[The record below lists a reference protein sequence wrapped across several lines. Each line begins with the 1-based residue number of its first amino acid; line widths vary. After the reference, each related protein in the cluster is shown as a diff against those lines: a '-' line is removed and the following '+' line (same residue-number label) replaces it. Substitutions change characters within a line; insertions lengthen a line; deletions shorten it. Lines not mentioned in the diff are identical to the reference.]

1 MPTSR
6 VALGLA
12 LCALSVLVAPLWVAG
27 TAVNLLALAWL
38 FDIYQTFRSFRT
50 FSIERSV
57 PSIVARGVAEPFTI
71 VVSTDGRRTG
81 PGPRLRQVRQP
92 APPDV
97 EIGPVVED
105 APGCYDV
112 TLTGNHR
119 GRHRLPP
126 PALRT
131 VGPLGLAARTTL
143 GSPGELVVYPD
154 LPAAHRLARAVRR
167 GTFREAGVVARGPL
181 GLGTEFESVREY
193 LPDDDVRQVNW
204 RATERLGRPMSNQYR
219 VEQDRDVVCVVDTGR
234 VMASPIDLAADGANG
249 PRARP
254 PIDASPTHGRA
265 QAPTAATSPEAG
277 TRLVTRLDLA
287 IDAAVAV
294 AAVADVVGDRCGVV
308 AVGRDVQRQVPPRR
322 RGADAVVQALFDL
335 EPTSATCDFGAA
347 FRLVGEGKRALVLV
361 FTDLVDVAAAR
372 LLLEALPS
380 IARRH
385 HVLVVAVAEPGV
397 DAALRR
403 PPRSSVDVYAAAAA
417 LDVSVARDAVVSR
430 LRALGVEVVS
440 VPAHRL
446 AAACVASYLRAKAR
460 ARL

>member
-12 LCALSVLVAPLWVAG
+12 LCALSVLVAPIWLAA
-27 TAVNLLALAWL
+27 TAANLLALAWL
-38 FDIYQTFRSFRT
+38 VDVRHTFRKI
-50 FSIERSV
+50 SIDRSI
-57 PSIVARGVAEPFTI
+57 PTIVARGVAEPFTI
-71 VVSTDGRRTG
+71 TVGINGARTG
-81 PGPRLRQVRQP
+81 AAPRLVVVRQP
-92 APPDV
+92 GPPDV
-97 EIGPVVED
+97 EIGSVVER
-105 APGCYDV
+105 APGSYDAS
-112 TLTGNHR
+112 LTGHRR

-126 PALRT
+126 PALRAI
-131 VGPLGLAARTTL
+131 GPLGLASRSIV

-204 RATERLGRPMSNQYR
+204 RATERMGRPMSNQYR
-219 VEQDRDVVCVVDTGR
+219 VEQDRDVICVVDTGR
-234 VMASPIDLAADGANG
+234 LMASPIDLAVDGANG
-249 PRARP
+249 ARLP
-254 PIDASPTHGRA
+254 SESSPG
-265 QAPTAATSPEAG
+265 QAPASAAPSGP
-277 TRLVTRLDLA
+277 RLATRLDLA

-335 EPTSATCDFGAA
+335 EPSSATCDFGAA

-361 FTDLVDVAAAR
+361 FTDLVDEAAAR
-372 LLLEALPS
+372 LLLEALPG

-385 HVLVVAVAEPGV
+385 HVLVVAIAEPGV

-403 PPRSSVDVYAAAAA
+403 APDTKVDVYAAAAA
-417 LDVSVARDAVVSR
+417 LDVSVARDAVVNR
-430 LRALGVEVVS
+430 LGALGVEVIS
-440 VPAHRL
+440 VPALRL
-446 AAACVASYLRAKAR
+446 SAACVASYLRAKAR